1 MNLTLFKILEFG
13 NMKLSLGGCVQ
24 YQVEMERVL
33 SGFTVRLILDLRAQL
48 RSLLTSRPKKS
59 TTSQKK
65 VTFSFFTVLVKVKFS
80 PWEVCLRPSPAGLS
94 TRSCTVKLDD
104 EK

>member
-13 NMKLSLGGCVQ
+13 NMKLSLGRCGTKLKWK
-24 YQVEMERVL
+24 EFS

-48 RSLLTSRPKKS
+48 RSLLTARPKKS

-65 VTFSFFTVLVKVKFS
+65 ATFSFFTVLVKVKFS